1 MKKQLVSFFYA
12 FRGIW
17 DAVCTEAHLRF
28 HLTAAFYVLLFSP
41 FFELSAA
48 QYAVLVL
55 LIAAVL
61 SAELFNTAIEN
72 VCDAMTHEKN
82 ENIRLAKD
90 IAAGAVLILAVGAV
104 AVAVLFFWNADG
116 WLRELDFFNER
127 FWLLIPLAFSAV
139 LAVLFVWMPRKRK
152 KK

>member
-1 MKKQLVSFFYA
+1 MCA
-12 FRGIW
+12 FRGVW
-17 DAVCTEAHLRF
+17 DAILDEAHLRF
-28 HLTAAFYVLLFSP
+28 HLVAAFYVLLFSP

-72 VCDAMTHEKN
+72 VCDAMTHEKH

-90 IAAGAVLILAVGAV
+90 IAAGAVL
-104 AVAVLFFWNADG
+104 
-116 WLRELDFFNER
+116 
-127 FWLLIPLAFSAV
+127 
-139 LAVLFVWMPRKRK
+139 FVWMPRKRK

>member
-1 MKKQLVSFFYA
+1 MCA
-12 FRGIW
+12 FRGVW
-17 DAVCTEAHLRF
+17 DAILDEAHLRF
-28 HLTAAFYVLLFSP
+28 HLVAAFYVLLFSP

-48 QYAVLVL
+48 QYAVLAL

-116 WLRELDFFNER
+116 WLRALNFFNDR
-127 FWLLIPLAFSAV
+127 FWLLVPLAVSAV
-139 LAVLFVWMPRKRK
+139 LAVLFVWMPRKK
-152 KK
+152 K

>member
-1 MKKQLVSFFYA
+1 MGRHTRRGA
-12 FRGIW
+12 FAFSPCRG
-17 DAVCTEAHLRF
+17 V
-28 HLTAAFYVLLFSP
+28 LFSP

-116 WLRELDFFNER
+116 WLRALDFFNER

>member
-1 MKKQLVSFFYA
+1 MCA
-12 FRGIW
+12 FRGVW
-17 DAVCTEAHLRF
+17 DAILDEAHLRF
-28 HLTAAFYVLLFSP
+28 HLVAAFYVLLFSP

-82 ENIRLAKD
+82 TGCRRGSGR
-90 IAAGAVLILAVGAV
+90 GAVLLERGRLAARARFFQRTVLAADSAGVFGGSRGAV
-104 AVAVLFFWNADG
+104 RVDAAQT
-116 WLRELDFFNER
+116 
-127 FWLLIPLAFSAV
+127 
-139 LAVLFVWMPRKRK
+139 
-152 KK
+152 

>member
-1 MKKQLVSFFYA
+1 MCA
-12 FRGIW
+12 FRGVW
-17 DAVCTEAHLRF
+17 DAILDEAHLRF
-28 HLTAAFYVLLFSP
+28 HLVAAFYVLLFSP

-104 AVAVLFFWNADG
+104 SVAVLFFWNADG
-116 WLRELDFFNER
+116 WLRALNFFNDR
-127 FWLLIPLAFSAV
+127 FWLLVPLAVSAV
-139 LAVLFVWMPRKRK
+139 LAVLFVWMPRKK
-152 KK
+152 K

>member
-1 MKKQLVSFFYA
+1 MG
-12 FRGIW
+12 RH
-17 DAVCTEAHLRF
+17 TR
-28 HLTAAFYVLLFSP
+28 FSP

-116 WLRELDFFNER
+116 WLRALDFFNER

-139 LAVLFVWMPRKRK
+139 LAVLFVGQTCAFALFFLRKICYNKLKNR
-152 KK
+152 